1 MFRTLKT
8 KMFLFLFSVSQEQNS
23 EFCIKRCFYWSSSLS
38 RHLHCPYY
46 KVNELE
52 KLWFHLCFWQEHT
65 QMHTGNSSQYLQSRG
80 LCFNFFNYQW
90 TVFIPLCVCVCSEKK
105 TNPFCCCT
113 PCYLIFMAS
122 YIPWYEKDMKPSG
135 RGVSIP
141 ARSPKKCTL
150 TLKGSFTIWPQRVYI
165 VPAFGCKAEEL

>member
-23 EFCIKRCFYWSSSLS
+23 EFCVKRCFYWSSSLS

-90 TVFIPLCVCVCSEKK
+90 TVFIPLCVCVCVQRRKQTRFAAALLVTLFLWHLTFHGMKK
-105 TNPFCCCT
+105 
-113 PCYLIFMAS
+113 
-122 YIPWYEKDMKPSG
+122 
-135 RGVSIP
+135 
-141 ARSPKKCTL
+141 
-150 TLKGSFTIWPQRVYI
+150 IWNHQD
-165 VPAFGCKAEEL
+165 EESQFQPDLQKNVR